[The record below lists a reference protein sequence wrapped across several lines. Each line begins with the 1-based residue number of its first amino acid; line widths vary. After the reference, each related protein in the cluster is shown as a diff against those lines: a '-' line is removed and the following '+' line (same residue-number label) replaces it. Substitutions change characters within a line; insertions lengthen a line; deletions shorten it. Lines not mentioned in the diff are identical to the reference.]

1 MDIATIIGLVA
12 AFGLIVW
19 SILLGGS
26 LSGFIDMPSVAVVVG
41 GTLGALLISFPLP
54 KFLSMGQI
62 LKKSVLFTLDD
73 PDGVIEKMVKYAE
86 RARREGMLAL
96 EEDSENETDPFL
108 RKGLRLA
115 VDGTDPQL
123 LEKILETDVEQ
134 IENRHAEGSKIL
146 SAGGTFA
153 PAFGMIG
160 TLIGLINMLSN
171 LSDPTQI
178 GAGMATA
185 LITTFYGAVLANAF
199 FLPMSGK
206 LETRSKEEMV
216 IKEMIIEGIMAI
228 QSGDSPRI
236 VEEKLK
242 SFLSPAM
249 RRKIESGKEKE
260 KAA

>member
-1 MDIATIIGLVA
+1 MDIGTIVGIAVA
-12 AFGLIVW
+12 LGLIVW
-19 SILLGGS
+19 SILLGGD
-26 LSGFIDMPSVAVVVG
+26 LRGFYDLPSVAIVVG
-41 GTLGALLISFPLP
+41 GTLGALLINFPLP
-54 KFLSMGQI
+54 KI
-62 LKKSVLFTLDD
+62 LGLAGVFKKTFLFTLDD
-73 PDGVIEKMVKYAE
+73 PDAVITKMVKYAE

-96 EEDSENETDPFL
+96 EEDSESETDPFL

-123 LEKILETDVEQ
+123 LVKILETDVGQ
-134 IENRHAEGSKIL
+134 IENRHAEGSRIL
-146 SAGGTFA
+146 AAGGSLA
-153 PAFGMIG
+153 PAYGMIG
-160 TLIGLINMLSN
+160 TLIGLVNMLAN
-171 LSDPTQI
+171 LSDPSQI

-199 FLPMSGK
+199 FLPLAGK

-216 IKEMIIEGIMAI
+216 VKEMIIEGIMAI

-242 SFLSPAM
+242 SFLSPTL
-249 RRKIESGKEKE
+249 RKKVDDAKE

>member
-1 MDIATIIGLVA
+1 MDIATVVGLVVS
-12 AFGLIVW
+12 FGLIVW
-19 SILLGGS
+19 SILLGGD
-26 LSGFIDMPSVAVVVG
+26 LGGFIDMPSVAVVIG
-41 GTLGALLISFPLP
+41 GTLGALLINFPLP
-54 KFLSMGQI
+54 RI
-62 LKKSVLFTLDD
+62 LGLAGIIKKTVLFAVED
-73 PDGVIEKMVKYAE
+73 PDAVIAKLVRYAE

-96 EEDSENETDPFL
+96 EEDSENEPDPFL

-134 IENRHAEGSKIL
+134 IESRHGEGSRIL
-146 SAGGTFA
+146 AAGGTFA

-160 TLIGLINMLSN
+160 TLIGLVNMLGA
-171 LSDPTQI
+171 LEDPSQI

-206 LETRSKEEMV
+206 LEARSKEEML
-216 IKEMIIEGIMAI
+216 IKQMIIDGIMAI

-242 SFLSPAM
+242 SFLSPTL
-249 RRKIESGKEKE
+249 RRKMDESKE

>member
-1 MDIATIIGLVA
+1 MDIATILGIVL

-41 GTLGALLISFPLP
+41 GTMGALLINFPLA

-62 LKKSVLFTLDD
+62 FKKTFLFALDD

-134 IENRHAEGSKIL
+134 IENRHSEGAKIL

-160 TLIGLINMLSN
+160 TLIGLVNMLSS
-171 LSDPTQI
+171 LDDPTQI

-185 LITTFYGAVLANAF
+185 LITTFYGAVMANAI
-199 FLPMSGK
+199 FLPLAGK

-216 IKEMIIEGIMAI
+216 IKEMVIEGIMAI

-242 SFLSPAM
+242 SFLSPTL
-249 RRKIESGKEKE
+249 RKKVEGEKE

>member
-1 MDIATIIGLVA
+1 MAV

-41 GTLGALLISFPLP
+41 GTIGALLINFPLP
-54 KFLSMGQI
+54 KFLSMVN
-62 LKKSVLFTLDD
+62 LFKKTFLFSLEE
-73 PDGVIEKMVKYAE
+73 PDNVISKMVGYAE

-96 EEDSENETDPFL
+96 EEDSENETDEFL

-134 IENRHAEGSKIL
+134 IENRHSEGAKLL

-160 TLIGLINMLSN
+160 TLIGLVNMLSS
-171 LSDPTQI
+171 LEDPTQI

-185 LITTFYGAVLANAF
+185 LITTFYGAVLANAL
-199 FLPMSGK
+199 FLPLAGK
-206 LETRSKEEMV
+206 LEARSRDEDLITELL
-216 IKEMIIEGIMAI
+216 IEGVCAI
-228 QSGDSPRI
+228 QSGDNPRMI
-236 VEEKLK
+236 EERLK
-242 SFLSPAM
+242 SFLAPSLHDELAGQEGA
-249 RRKIESGKEKE
+249 R
-260 KAA
+260 AA

>member
-1 MDIATIIGLVA
+1 MDIATVVGLAV

-19 SILLGGS
+19 SILLGGN
-26 LSGFIDMPSVAVVVG
+26 LSGFVDMPSVAVVIG
-41 GTLGALLISFPLP
+41 GTVGALMISFPLP
-54 KFLSMGQI
+54 TILSIAGFFKKTFL
-62 LKKSVLFTLDD
+62 FALDQ
-73 PDGVIEKMVKYAE
+73 PEEIIGKMVKYAE

-96 EEDSENETDPFL
+96 EEDSENEADPFL

-123 LEKILETDVEQ
+123 LEKIMETDVSQLEA
-134 IENRHAEGSKIL
+134 RHSNGAKVL
-146 SAGGTFA
+146 SAGGTYA

-160 TLIGLINMLSN
+160 TLIGLVNMLAN

-199 FLPMSGK
+199 FLPMAEK
-206 LETRSKEEMV
+206 LETRSKEEMM

-242 SFLSPAM
+242 SFLPPAA
-249 RRKIESGKEKE
+249 RRKLDEAKE

>member
-1 MDIATIIGLVA
+1 M

-26 LSGFIDMPSVAVVVG
+26 LSGFIDMPSVAVVLG
-41 GTLGALLISFPLP
+41 GTMGALLISFPLP
-54 KFLSMGQI
+54 KFLAMINLIKKTI
-62 LKKSVLFTLDD
+62 LFALDD
-73 PDGVIEKMVKYAE
+73 PESVITKMVGYAE

-96 EEDSENETDPFL
+96 EEDSENETDEFL

-123 LEKILETDVEQ
+123 LEKILETDIEQ
-134 IENRHAEGSKIL
+134 IENRHSEGAKML
-146 SAGGTFA
+146 STGGTFA
-153 PAFGMIG
+153 PAYGMIG
-160 TLIGLINMLSN
+160 TLIGLVNMLSN

-185 LITTFYGAVLANAF
+185 LITTFYGAVVANAF
-199 FLPMSGK
+199 FLPLAGK
-206 LETRSKEEMV
+206 LEVRSKEEMI
-216 IKEMIIEGIMAI
+216 IKSMIIEGIMAI

-242 SFLSPAM
+242 SFLSPTI
-249 RRKIESGKEKE
+249 RKKVDDAKE

>member
-1 MDIATIIGLVA
+1 MDLATIIGLVL

-26 LSGFIDMPSVAVVVG
+26 LSGFIDMPSVAVVIG
-41 GTLGALLISFPLP
+41 GTMGALLINFPLA
-54 KFLSMGQI
+54 KFMAMGKI
-62 LKKSVLFTLDD
+62 IMKTFIFKLDE
-73 PDGVIEKMVKYAE
+73 PGVVIEKMVGYAE

-96 EEDSENETDPFL
+96 EEDSENETDDFL

-134 IENRHAEGSKIL
+134 IENRHSDGAKLLGM
-146 SAGGTFA
+146 GGTFA
-153 PAFGMIG
+153 PAYGMIG
-160 TLIGLINMLSN
+160 TLIGLVNMLSS
-171 LSDPTQI
+171 LDDPTQI

-185 LITTFYGAVLANAF
+185 LITTFYGAVMANAIF
-199 FLPMSGK
+199 IPLQGK
-206 LETRSKEEMV
+206 LELRSKEEMI
-216 IKEMIIEGIMAI
+216 IKTMIIEGIMAI

-242 SFLSPAM
+242 SFLSPSVRAAV
-249 RRKIESGKEKE
+249 EEEKE

>member
-1 MDIATIIGLVA
+1 MDIATLVGLVV

-19 SILLGGS
+19 SIMLGGS
-26 LSGFIDMPSVAVVVG
+26 LNGFIDMPSVAVVLG
-41 GTLGALLISFPLP
+41 GTFGALLINFPLP
-54 KFLSMGQI
+54 RIVGLAGVF
-62 LKKSVLFTLDD
+62 KKTFMFKLDD
-73 PDGVIEKMVKYAE
+73 PDEVIGKMVRYAE

-96 EEDSENETDPFL
+96 EEDSENETDAFL

-134 IENRHAEGSKIL
+134 IESRHSEGAKVL

-160 TLIGLINMLSN
+160 TLIGLVNMLSN
-171 LSDPTQI
+171 LEDPTQI

-199 FLPMSGK
+199 FLPLSGK
-206 LETRSKEEMV
+206 LESRSKEEMV
-216 IKEMIIEGIMAI
+216 IKGMIIDGIMAI

-242 SFLSPAM
+242 SFLSPSL
-249 RRKIESGKEKE
+249 REKLDSGKEK
-260 KAA
+260 AA

>member
-1 MDIATIIGLVA
+1 MDLATIIGLVL
-12 AFGLIVW
+12 AFALIVW

-26 LSGFIDMPSVAVVVG
+26 LDGFIDMPSVAVVIG
-41 GTLGALLISFPLP
+41 GTMGALLISFPLP
-54 KFLSMGQI
+54 TILSMAGFF
-62 LKKSVLFTLDD
+62 KKTFLFALDD
-73 PDGVIEKMVKYAE
+73 PGEVIEKMVKYAE

-134 IENRHAEGSKIL
+134 LENRHANGANVL
-146 SAGGTFA
+146 STGGTFA

-160 TLIGLINMLSN
+160 TLIGLVNMLAN
-171 LSDPTQI
+171 LSDPSQI

-185 LITTFYGAVLANAF
+185 LITTFYGAIMANVI
-199 FLPMSGK
+199 FLPLAGK
-206 LETRSKEEMV
+206 LETRSKEEIM

-242 SFLSPAM
+242 SFLAPAA
-249 RRKIESGKEKE
+249 RKKMEEAKE

>member
-1 MDIATIIGLVA
+1 MDIATIVGIAV

-26 LSGFIDMPSVAVVVG
+26 LSGFIDMPSVAVVFG
-41 GTLGALLISFPLP
+41 GTLGALLVNFPLP
-54 KFLSMGQI
+54 KI
-62 LKKSVLFTLDD
+62 LGLAGVFKKTFLFTLDD
-73 PDGVIEKMVKYAE
+73 PDAVITKMVKYAE

-123 LEKILETDVEQ
+123 LEKILETDVGQ
-134 IENRHAEGSKIL
+134 IESRHAEGSRIL
-146 SAGGTFA
+146 AAGGTFA

-160 TLIGLINMLSN
+160 TLIGLVNMLAN

-185 LITTFYGAVLANAF
+185 LITTFYGAVMANAL
-199 FLPMSGK
+199 FLPLAGK

-242 SFLSPAM
+242 SFLSPTL
-249 RRKIESGKEKE
+249 RKKVDEAKE

>member
-1 MDIATIIGLVA
+1 VDIATIVGIVA

-26 LSGFIDMPSVAVVVG
+26 LAGFVDMPSVAVVLG
-41 GTLGALLISFPLP
+41 GTLGALLINFPLQ
-54 KFLSMGQI
+54 KITGMAGI
-62 LKKSVLFTLDD
+62 LKKTLLFQVEN
-73 PDGVIEKMVKYAE
+73 PDAIIAKIVKYAE

-96 EEDSENETDPFL
+96 EEESENEDDEFL

-123 LEKILETDVEQ
+123 LEKILETDLDQVES
-134 IENRHAEGSKIL
+134 RHAEGAKIL
-146 SAGGTFA
+146 STGGTFA

-160 TLIGLINMLSN
+160 TLIGLVNMLGA
-171 LSDPTQI
+171 LEDPSQI

-185 LITTFYGAVLANAF
+185 LITTFYGAVVANAF
-199 FLPMSGK
+199 FLPLAGK
-206 LETRSKEEMV
+206 LEARSKEEMLGKYMV
-216 IKEMIIEGIMAI
+216 IEGIMAI

-242 SFLSPAM
+242 SFLSPSL
-249 RRKIESGKEKE
+249 RRKVDEAKD
-260 KAA
+260 AAA

>member
-1 MDIATIIGLVA
+1 MDIATVVGIVM

-41 GTLGALLISFPLP
+41 GTIGALLINFPLP
-54 KFLSMGQI
+54 KFLSMI
-62 LKKSVLFTLDD
+62 NLFKKTFLFSLED
-73 PDGVIEKMVKYAE
+73 PDIVISKMVGYAE

-96 EEDSENETDPFL
+96 EEDSENETDDFL

-134 IENRHAEGSKIL
+134 IENRHSEGAKIL
-146 SAGGTFA
+146 STGGTFA

-160 TLIGLINMLSN
+160 TLIGLVNMLSS
-171 LSDPTQI
+171 LEDPTQI

-185 LITTFYGAVLANAF
+185 LITTFYGAVLANAV
-199 FLPMSGK
+199 FLPLAGK

-216 IKEMIIEGIMAI
+216 IKNMVIEGIMAI

-242 SFLSPAM
+242 SFLSPTE
-249 RRKIESGKEKE
+249 RKRVEAAKE

>member
-1 MDIATIIGLVA
+1 MDIATIIGVVL

-19 SILLGGS
+19 SILLGGD
-26 LSGFIDMPSVAVVVG
+26 LGGFVDIPSVAVVIG
-41 GTLGALLISFPLP
+41 GTLGALLINFPLP
-54 KFLSMGQI
+54 KFLSMI
-62 LKKSVLFTLDD
+62 ALFKKTFLFSLEDPESV
-73 PDGVIEKMVKYAE
+73 ISKMVRYAE

-96 EEDSENETDPFL
+96 EEDSENETDDFL

-134 IENRHAEGSKIL
+134 IENRHSEGAKIL

-160 TLIGLINMLSN
+160 TLIGLVNMLSN
-171 LSDPTQI
+171 LEDPTQI

-185 LITTFYGAVLANAF
+185 LITTFYGAVLANAL
-199 FLPMSGK
+199 FLPLAGK

-216 IKEMIIEGIMAI
+216 IKEMVIEGIMAI

-242 SFLSPAM
+242 SFLSPTV
-249 RRKIESGKEKE
+249 RKKVDDAKE

>member
-1 MDIATIIGLVA
+1 MDIATVVGLVV
-12 AFGLIVW
+12 AFGLVVW
-19 SILLGGS
+19 SIMLGGD
-26 LSGFIDMPSVAVVVG
+26 LNGFIDMPSVAVVVG
-41 GTLGALLISFPLP
+41 GTFGALLISFPLP
-54 KFLSMGQI
+54 RLLGLAGILRKTFLF
-62 LKKSVLFTLDD
+62 KVED
-73 PDGVIEKMVKYAE
+73 PDAVIGKLVGYAE

-96 EEDSENETDPFL
+96 EEDSENEPDPFL

-134 IENRHAEGSKIL
+134 IENRHSEGARIL
-146 SAGGTFA
+146 STGGTFA

-160 TLIGLINMLSN
+160 TLIGLVNMLSA
-171 LSDPTQI
+171 LEDPSQI

-199 FLPMSGK
+199 FLPMAGK
-206 LETRSKEEMV
+206 LEMRSKEEMLVKQMV
-216 IKEMIIEGIMAI
+216 IDGIMAI

-242 SFLSPAM
+242 SFLSPTL
-249 RRKIESGKEKE
+249 RRKLDESKE